1 MTRQA
6 TPTDAA
12 TIENERQQV
21 YEALRGLH
29 AYGFWTIQGD
39 MEPQEPVVKEV
50 PHIWKFKAFEP
61 HLYRAAEI
69 VPHELADRRGIIM
82 HNPGY
87 DMTRPFTTN
96 TLFAAYSIYRPGE
109 IFEPH
114 IHTPAASRL
123 MLRGDQGGYT
133 TVEGEKAYLER
144 GDLVLTPNS
153 TWHDHGNEGS
163 EPMIWVDMLDI
174 PLARAFNAG
183 VFGFGYTE
191 NGVPRDRQ
199 TPSRAENYSSR
210 YFGAGGV
217 RPRFAE
223 ARLGNDNGSPQMH
236 FRYAHIRPV
245 LEDLKSDP
253 GDPYEGIVLDYV
265 NVMTGGPV
273 HKTQGFAI
281 QLLRPGEETLPHRLT
296 PNSINICLE
305 GEGTSLVG
313 GVELNWEENDT
324 FVIPSYAWHTHR
336 NTGSRDAV
344 IFSFT
349 DKPALE
355 KLGLY
360 WEERK
365 TKAGETLRL
374 GNVLP

>member
-1 MTRQA
+1 MA
-6 TPTDAA
+6 NDSAA
-12 TIENERQQV
+12 IETEREKV
-21 YEALRGLH
+21 YAELNALNT
-29 AYGFWTIQGD
+29 YGFWTIQGD
-39 MEPQEPVVKEV
+39 MEPEEPPVQEV
-50 PHIWKFKAFEP
+50 PHIWKFKELLP
-61 HLYRAAEI
+61 HILRAAEL
-69 VPHELADRRGIIM
+69 VPHELADRRGIIL

-87 DMTRPFTTN
+87 DMTKPFTTN

-109 IFEPH
+109 VFEPH

-123 MLRGDQGGYT
+123 MLQGDAGGYT

-144 GDLVLTPNS
+144 GDLILTPNS
-153 TWHDHGNEGS
+153 TWHDHGNEGK
-163 EPMIWVDMLDI
+163 EPMIWVDMLDL
-174 PLARAFNAG
+174 PLARTFNAG
-183 VFGFGYTE
+183 IFGFGYTE
-191 NGVPRDRQ
+191 NGVARDRQ
-199 TPSRAENYSSR
+199 TPRRAENYSSR

-223 ARLGNDNGSPQMH
+223 SRVGNDNGTPQMH
-236 FRYAHIRPV
+236 FPYRNVRPV

-253 GDPYEGIVLDYV
+253 GDLYEGVVLDYV

-281 QLLRPGEETLPHRLT
+281 QLLRPGEETLAHRLT

-305 GEGTSLVG
+305 GEGVSEIG
-313 GVELNWEENDT
+313 GQELHWEESDV
-324 FVIPSYAWHTHR
+324 FVIPSYAWHRHR
-336 NTGSRDAV
+336 NTGSKDAV

-365 TKAGETLRL
+365 TRTGDVVRL